1 MRTCEIR
8 DGRLVVN
15 DEVLPIR
22 RTIVQTGLAIFGRRT
37 GRYLG
42 SRSGSRFIPEA
53 AADEI
58 LALDRRSSL
67 ALLAISLED
76 AYDVA

>member
-22 RTIVQTGLAIFGRRT
+22 QPIVQAGLAIYGQRT

-42 SRSGSRFIPEA
+42 PRRGSRPIPAE

-58 LALDRRSSL
+58 LALERRSSL